1 MGLGFQKRSKNRWNK
16 EQEKEELT
24 TEVEDLKKHIQ
35 QLKQELCVLKDL
47 PQVGLGQQ
55 KVKIPANE
63 LTRMLISRAMRM
75 REKYLEL
82 PVENGIA
89 KLPGTKVQTDPLV
102 KANLRAER

>member
-1 MGLGFQKRSKNRWNK
+1 M

-24 TEVEDLKKHIQ
+24 KEVEDLKKHIQ

-89 KLPGTKVQTDPLV
+89 KLPRTKVQTDPLV